1 MDFFKKC
8 DRDLRL
14 ATNNSID
21 LKIALA
27 LGLIGFTLFE
37 VGATAAT
44 PVWVTLTLFTLNHV
58 VEMHAKQVPVA
69 ATPVIV
75 KN

>member
-1 MDFFKKC
+1 MR

-14 ATNNSID
+14 ATNNSVD

-37 VGATAAT
+37 VAAGRDAGLGYAD
-44 PVWVTLTLFTLNHV
+44 PFTLNHV